1 MAALVTTGALLSC
14 TFGTAPG
21 SLAGISR
28 QICLAEG
35 KPAAVIQDTGMN
47 IQITSFG
54 MCTSLAN
61 PRVAAATAAALGVLM
76 PQPCMVAAGGT
87 WIPTAPSVLIGGA
100 PCLTSDSQL
109 MCAGGMGMIT
119 VTDPGQMKVII

>member
-1 MAALVTTGALLSC
+1 MAALVTAGALLSC

-21 SLAGISR
+21 RLAAVSQQLCLAG
-28 QICLAEG
+28 G
-35 KPAAVIQDTGMN
+35 KPAAVIRDTGMN
-47 IQITSFG
+47 VQLTPFG

-61 PRVAAATAAALGVLM
+61 PRVAAATAAALGVLT
-76 PQPCMVAAGGT
+76 PQPCMVMAAGT
-87 WIPTAPSVLIGGA
+87 WIPTAPAVLISGT

-119 VTDPGQMKVII
+119 VTDPGQMKVIL